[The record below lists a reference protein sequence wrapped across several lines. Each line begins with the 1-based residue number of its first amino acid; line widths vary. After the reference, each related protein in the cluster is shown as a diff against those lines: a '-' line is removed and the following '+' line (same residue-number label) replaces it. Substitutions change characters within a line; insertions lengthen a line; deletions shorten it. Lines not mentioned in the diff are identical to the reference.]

1 MSRERVRVCAAAS
14 SVASILRPA
23 AVKVRVPSSI
33 LSVIA
38 WQSTMA
44 AILGQP
50 GTIWRGDDGAM
61 TVFGDAMTGLLG
73 VTRGEE
79 AEERSLDVEEKD
91 AELKMRSRRRSLRCS
106 RKHAARLAGE
116 SEPSR

>member
-1 MSRERVRVCAAAS
+1 MSRERACAAAS

-23 AVKVRVPSSI
+23 AVNVRVPSSI
-33 LSVIA
+33 LAVIA

-44 AILGQP
+44 AIVGQLGA
-50 GTIWRGDDGAM
+50 ICS
-61 TVFGDAMTGLLG
+61 VFGEAMTGLLG

-116 SEPSR
+116 SQPSR

>member
-1 MSRERVRVCAAAS
+1 
-14 SVASILRPA
+14 
-23 AVKVRVPSSI
+23 
-33 LSVIA
+33 
-38 WQSTMA
+38 
-44 AILGQP
+44 
-50 GTIWRGDDGAM
+50 
-61 TVFGDAMTGLLG
+61 MTGLLG

-116 SEPSR
+116 SQPSR